1 MGIFNRHR
9 CAICSS
15 KNKKGRKTIC
25 EECLFVL
32 DFVVKYGRENLRSI
46 INNVINKSLN
56 ASNQNISNQNTSS
69 PSLKRTDSI
78 HSINIHTNPN
88 SSNCGRSCKE
98 ATCSCHNRESFIA
111 MAPPYN

>member
-1 MGIFNRHR
+1 MRLLNKSR

-15 KNKKGRKTIC
+15 KNKKGNKTIC
-25 EECLFVL
+25 EECMFVL

-56 ASNQNISNQNTSS
+56 INQNTSNQITSS
-69 PSLKRTDSI
+69 PSLKRADSI

-98 ATCSCHNRESFIA
+98 PTCSCHNRENCIA